1 MAVSYTHLNH
11 DEISSYPSFATPQEV
26 GDAVVKAGF
35 DVIETAT
42 NHIDDFGLDL
52 IKDELNYW
60 ETNHPEVTVIGDVS
74 KRQPSGTSVL
84 VEMDFC
90 EFPNRQ

>member
-1 MAVSYTHLNH
+1 MIRDRANH

-52 IKDELNYW
+52 IKEELQYW
-60 ETNHPEVTVIGDVS
+60 ENRT
-74 KRQPSGTSVL
+74 SGS
-84 VEMDFC
+84 DSDRDQC
-90 EFPNRQ
+90 HRRRAGCD